1 LDKRVRT
8 HGSESLGLI
17 NNRSNEFRLMYFN
30 QYCRRRQK
38 TNRMENELVF
48 KIVLLSFFTHPSYN
62 FDTETVQIDVFLESI
77 GER

>member
-1 LDKRVRT
+1 MDKRVRT
-8 HGSESLGLI
+8 HSSESLGLI

-30 QYCRRRQK
+30 QYCHRRRK
-38 TNRMENELVF
+38 RMENELVF

>member
-1 LDKRVRT
+1 
-8 HGSESLGLI
+8 
-17 NNRSNEFRLMYFN
+17 
-30 QYCRRRQK
+30 
-38 TNRMENELVF
+38 MENELVF